1 MTDEKIDGALSV
13 AASQALEAQ
22 FNSAALAGRNRLAHT
37 EYPLLLSSL
46 EENCT
51 WFVDINLSSHP
62 RGMSLRMERITSFC
76 KVQVEGVTVA
86 PMLVGAVGRLI
97 SLSVLT

>member
-51 WFVDINLSSHP
+51 WFVDVSS
-62 RGMSLRMERITSFC
+62 
-76 KVQVEGVTVA
+76 VGV
-86 PMLVGAVGRLI
+86 VGRLI